1 MQLSYFLNEMS
12 FFLNAH
18 LRKLFSYLVIC
29 KLPFKVDH
37 YCPSILHYLQNYS
50 PIFECSLCFP
60 LPVYFGFFSGLW
72 SITLF
77 PSKLTNLIIFIYFL
91 NFCLFFFFEVLLLH
105 LLSDGRGNTRYHG
118 LVYQYGGQS
127 MLNSLEAH
135 IYAGIA

>member
-37 YCPSILHYLQNYS
+37 YCPLILHYLQNYS

-77 PSKLTNLIIFIYFL
+77 PSKRTNLITKQHMCKFI
-91 NFCLFFFFEVLLLH
+91 H
-105 LLSDGRGNTRYHG
+105 LLSKFLSFFWSPTITSFKWRARQHALSWSSISIWWTVN
-118 LVYQYGGQS
+118 
-127 MLNSLEAH
+127 A
-135 IYAGIA
+135 